1 MYQLSACWGALRYE
15 FRMQVHRL
23 ALWIPF
29 GFFLLVLLGIL
40 LIAPP
45 KLRDQLLHVSSFP
58 IRDVV
63 INWASQLN
71 SVLPILFG
79 VLLADRLPRDRKTR
93 VEELLTTLPGS
104 LSSRL
109 TGKYLGTVLA
119 TMLPIIL
126 IYWSGILYILIST
139 GNFMALLWGLAAFAS
154 VMLPGL
160 LFIGAFS
167 LACPLFIWTPVY
179 QFLFVGYWFWGNLF
193 PPGTAIPTLSG
204 TILTPIGG
212 YAASAF
218 FHAQFL
224 ANTSNQIRPATVSQG
239 IASIALLLAISV
251 LVLLGLFGLM
261 KWRLSR
267 Q

>member
-1 MYQLSACWGALRYE
+1 MYQFSTFWGVLRYE
-15 FRMQVHRL
+15 FRMQIHRR

-45 KLRDQLLHVSSFP
+45 KLRDELLQVSHYP
-58 IRDVV
+58 MRDVV
-63 INWASQLN
+63 INWTNQLN

-93 VEELLTTLPGS
+93 VEELLTTLPVPLS
-104 LSSRL
+104 LRL

-119 TMLPIIL
+119 TMMPIFL
-126 IYWSGILYILIST
+126 IYFGGILYMLIST
-139 GNFMALLWGLAAFAS
+139 GNFMSLLWALAAFAS

-218 FHAQFL
+218 FQAQFL
-224 ANTSNQIRPATVSQG
+224 ANTGNQIPPATVSQG
-239 IASIALLLAISV
+239 ISSIALLLVISV
-251 LVLLGLFGLM
+251 LVLLTLSGLM
-261 KWRLSR
+261 QWRLSR

>member
-1 MYQLSACWGALRYE
+1 MHQCSAFWGTLRYE
-15 FRMQVHRL
+15 FRMQVHRR
-23 ALWIPF
+23 ALWMPF

-40 LIAPP
+40 LITPP
-45 KLRDQLLHVSSFP
+45 KLRDDFVQLSRFP
-58 IRDVV
+58 VRDVV
-63 INWASQLN
+63 VSWANQLN

-79 VLLADRLPRDRKTR
+79 VLLADRLSRDQKTR

-119 TMLPIIL
+119 TLLPIAL
-126 IYWSGILYILIST
+126 LYFGGIVYILIRT
-139 GNFMALLWGLAAFAS
+139 ENGLAVLWALAAFAS

-160 LFIGAFS
+160 LFVGAFS
-167 LACPLFIWTPVY
+167 LACPRAIWTPVY

-224 ANTSNQIRPATVSQG
+224 ANTSNQIPPATVPQAL
-239 IASIALLLAISV
+239 ASITLLVAIAV
-251 LVLLGLFGLM
+251 LVLLALWSLM
-261 KWRLSR
+261 KW
-267 Q
+267 QQVHQ